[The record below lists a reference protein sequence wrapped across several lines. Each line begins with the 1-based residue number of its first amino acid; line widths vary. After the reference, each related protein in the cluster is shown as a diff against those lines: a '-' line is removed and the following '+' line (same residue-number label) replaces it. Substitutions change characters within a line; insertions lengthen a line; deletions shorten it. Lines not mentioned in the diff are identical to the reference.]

1 MAHKLESRLKG
12 EISITSDIMQMTLM
26 AENEKQLKRFFLFVC
41 LFFVFF
47 FFFCDE
53 GERVE

>member
-47 FFFCDE
+47 FFFVMKVKE
-53 GERVE
+53 

>member
-47 FFFCDE
+47 FFVMKVKE
-53 GERVE
+53 

>member
-26 AENEKQLKRFFLFVC
+26 AENEEKLKSFLMMVK
-41 LFFVFF
+41 
-47 FFFCDE
+47 E
-53 GERVE
+53 ERVK